1 MPLFKCTSSK
11 STPRKAISYITDPNK
26 AEFVSVRNLFED
38 EDYASQFNETT
49 KRFGKCAGYDERKY
63 YHIKLSCARQD
74 NVSPQ
79 TAQKY
84 AEEMAA
90 LLFYNHECV
99 IATHTDTKTVHS
111 HIIVNAV
118 DSITGKKLHINSD
131 EYGRMKDEANRIGKK
146 YGFSELNWRKGA
158 KHRRTSEEKHI
169 ILKCGTS
176 WKEELREVIQEG
188 ITVSHSEKEFITYLQ
203 TNYGVEITRN
213 GKDFSYLHPQKKKAI
228 RGERLG
234 TNYTKSE
241 VLKRIGEQN
250 YGPMQISKK
259 LNAQKAISP
268 VVWKKK
274 VGWKYKL
281 EKVDHPELWTVSA
294 IRRILSNPIY
304 LGNTVNFRTK
314 KKSYKSHTGATLQ
327 PLISVGMLERLNGD
341 EKGDAIVSVRGYEPI
356 WTVFTPSYELKKVY
370 FPEGKASIGKRE
382 AVLFEKEDYVFD
394 IAGDGGRTLDDLV
407 TNAMEELENAQTA
420 ELESD
425 REKRIEELSK
435 QWDDV
440 EAELQRVVENI
451 CQYLDGKDEQALRR
465 ASYENKARLLLAIT
479 ENYRKSIADEIR
491 VAADKIQLELLPKMK
506 QYQEQAKR

>member
-49 KRFGKCAGYDERKY
+49 KRFGKCKGYDERKY
-63 YHIKLSCARQD
+63 YHIKLSCARKD

-79 TAQKY
+79 AAQKY

-99 IATHTDTKTVHS
+99 IATHIDTKTVHS

-146 YGFSELNWRKGA
+146 YLKG
-158 KHRRTSEEKHI
+158 
-169 ILKCGTS
+169 GTS

-188 ITVSHSEKEFITYLQ
+188 ITVSRSEKEFITYLQ

-250 YGPMQISKK
+250 YRQTTTADYRRGRRNIHEQSGTYPTRFGGGRVKGGNAGWLISEG
-259 LNAQKAISP
+259 I
-268 VVWKKK
+268 
-274 VGWKYKL
+274 
-281 EKVDHPELWTVSA
+281 SA
-294 IRRILSNPIY
+294 I
-304 LGNTVNFRTK
+304 
-314 KKSYKSHTGATLQ
+314 
-327 PLISVGMLERLNGD
+327 EREMQQLNQAADFADRGL
-341 EKGDAIVSVRGYEPI
+341 DA
-356 WTVFTPSYELKKVY
+356 
-370 FPEGKASIGKRE
+370 ASEERKRE
-382 AVLFEKEDYVFD
+382 QLRK
-394 IAGDGGRTLDDLV
+394 R
-407 TNAMEELENAQTA
+407 A
-420 ELESD
+420 ELDRQSRERDEAARNANQSASDNESGNSSGS
-425 REKRIEELSK
+425 SK
-435 QWDDV
+435 S
-440 EAELQRVVENI
+440 R
-451 CQYLDGKDEQALRR
+451 
-465 ASYENKARLLLAIT
+465 
-479 ENYRKSIADEIR
+479 
-491 VAADKIQLELLPKMK
+491 
-506 QYQEQAKR
+506 

>member
-11 STPRKAISYITDPNK
+11 STPRKAISYITDSNK
-26 AEFVSVRNLFED
+26 AGFVSVRNLFED

-49 KRFGKCAGYDERKY
+49 KRFGKCKGYDERKY

-79 TAQKY
+79 AAQKY

-169 ILKCGTS
+169 ILKGGIS

-188 ITVSHSEKEFITYLQ
+188 ITVSHNEKEFITYLQ

-250 YGPMQISKK
+250 YRQTTTADYRRGRRNIYEQSGTYPTRFGGGRVKGG
-259 LNAQKAISP
+259 NA
-268 VVWKKK
+268 
-274 VGWKYKL
+274 GW
-281 EKVDHPELWTVSA
+281 
-294 IRRILSNPIY
+294 
-304 LGNTVNFRTK
+304 
-314 KKSYKSHTGATLQ
+314 
-327 PLISVGMLERLNGD
+327 LISEGIGAIEREMQQLNQAADFADRGL
-341 EKGDAIVSVRGYEPI
+341 DA
-356 WTVFTPSYELKKVY
+356 
-370 FPEGKASIGKRE
+370 ASEERKRE
-382 AVLFEKEDYVFD
+382 QLRK
-394 IAGDGGRTLDDLV
+394 R
-407 TNAMEELENAQTA
+407 A
-420 ELESD
+420 ELDRQSRERDEAARNANQSASDNESGNSSGS
-425 REKRIEELSK
+425 SK
-435 QWDDV
+435 S
-440 EAELQRVVENI
+440 R
-451 CQYLDGKDEQALRR
+451 
-465 ASYENKARLLLAIT
+465 
-479 ENYRKSIADEIR
+479 
-491 VAADKIQLELLPKMK
+491 
-506 QYQEQAKR
+506 

>member
-49 KRFGKCAGYDERKY
+49 KRFGKCKGYDERKY

-79 TAQKY
+79 AAQKY

-169 ILKCGTS
+169 ILKGGTS

-188 ITVSHSEKEFITYLQ
+188 ITVSRSEKEFITYLQ

-250 YGPMQISKK
+250 YRQTTTADYRRGRRNIHEQSGTYPTRFGGGRVKGS
-259 LNAQKAISP
+259 NA
-268 VVWKKK
+268 
-274 VGWKYKL
+274 GW
-281 EKVDHPELWTVSA
+281 
-294 IRRILSNPIY
+294 
-304 LGNTVNFRTK
+304 
-314 KKSYKSHTGATLQ
+314 
-327 PLISVGMLERLNGD
+327 LISEGIGAIEREMQQLNQAADFADRGL
-341 EKGDAIVSVRGYEPI
+341 DA
-356 WTVFTPSYELKKVY
+356 
-370 FPEGKASIGKRE
+370 ASEERKRE
-382 AVLFEKEDYVFD
+382 QLRK
-394 IAGDGGRTLDDLV
+394 R
-407 TNAMEELENAQTA
+407 A
-420 ELESD
+420 ELDRQSRERDEAARNANQSASDNESGNSSGS
-425 REKRIEELSK
+425 SK
-435 QWDDV
+435 S
-440 EAELQRVVENI
+440 R
-451 CQYLDGKDEQALRR
+451 
-465 ASYENKARLLLAIT
+465 
-479 ENYRKSIADEIR
+479 
-491 VAADKIQLELLPKMK
+491 
-506 QYQEQAKR
+506 

>member
-26 AEFVSVRNLFED
+26 AEFFSVRNLFED

-49 KRFGKCAGYDERKY
+49 KRFGKCKGYDERKY

-79 TAQKY
+79 AAQKY

-169 ILKCGTS
+169 ILKGGTS

-188 ITVSHSEKEFITYLQ
+188 ITVSRSEKEFITYLQ
-203 TNYGVEITRN
+203 RNYGVEITRN

-250 YGPMQISKK
+250 YRQTTTADYRRGRRNIHEQSGTYPTRFGGGRVKGG
-259 LNAQKAISP
+259 NA
-268 VVWKKK
+268 
-274 VGWKYKL
+274 GW
-281 EKVDHPELWTVSA
+281 
-294 IRRILSNPIY
+294 
-304 LGNTVNFRTK
+304 
-314 KKSYKSHTGATLQ
+314 
-327 PLISVGMLERLNGD
+327 LISEGIGAIEREMQQLNQAADFADRGL
-341 EKGDAIVSVRGYEPI
+341 DA
-356 WTVFTPSYELKKVY
+356 
-370 FPEGKASIGKRE
+370 ASEERKRE
-382 AVLFEKEDYVFD
+382 QLRK
-394 IAGDGGRTLDDLV
+394 R
-407 TNAMEELENAQTA
+407 A
-420 ELESD
+420 ELDRQSRERDEAARNANQSASDNESGNSSGS
-425 REKRIEELSK
+425 SK
-435 QWDDV
+435 S
-440 EAELQRVVENI
+440 R
-451 CQYLDGKDEQALRR
+451 
-465 ASYENKARLLLAIT
+465 
-479 ENYRKSIADEIR
+479 
-491 VAADKIQLELLPKMK
+491 
-506 QYQEQAKR
+506 

>member
-49 KRFGKCAGYDERKY
+49 KRFGKCKGYDERKY
-63 YHIKLSCARQD
+63 YHIKLSCARKD

-79 TAQKY
+79 AAQKY

-169 ILKCGTS
+169 ILKGGTS

-188 ITVSHSEKEFITYLQ
+188 ITVSRSEKEFITYLQ

-250 YGPMQISKK
+250 YRQTTTADYRRGRRNIHEQSRTYPTRFGGGRVKGG
-259 LNAQKAISP
+259 NA
-268 VVWKKK
+268 
-274 VGWKYKL
+274 GW
-281 EKVDHPELWTVSA
+281 
-294 IRRILSNPIY
+294 
-304 LGNTVNFRTK
+304 
-314 KKSYKSHTGATLQ
+314 
-327 PLISVGMLERLNGD
+327 LISEGIGAIEREMQQLNQAADFADRGL
-341 EKGDAIVSVRGYEPI
+341 DA
-356 WTVFTPSYELKKVY
+356 
-370 FPEGKASIGKRE
+370 ASEERKRE
-382 AVLFEKEDYVFD
+382 QLRK
-394 IAGDGGRTLDDLV
+394 R
-407 TNAMEELENAQTA
+407 A
-420 ELESD
+420 ELDRQSRERDEAARNANQSASDNESGNSSGS
-425 REKRIEELSK
+425 SK
-435 QWDDV
+435 S
-440 EAELQRVVENI
+440 R
-451 CQYLDGKDEQALRR
+451 
-465 ASYENKARLLLAIT
+465 
-479 ENYRKSIADEIR
+479 
-491 VAADKIQLELLPKMK
+491 
-506 QYQEQAKR
+506 